1 MATPK
6 GYGKH
11 VYAMY
16 RGDEYLMDGTID
28 EIARKRGC
36 KRSTLSWMLSPTY
49 KKRRMV
55 KRKDGNPRIMIEL
68 VRIDD
73 DEDADEDA

>member
-36 KRSTLSWMLSPTY
+36 KRSTLLFMLSPTY
-49 KKRRMV
+49 HKRCLQ
-55 KRKDGNPRIMIEL
+55 KRKDGETRIMLNL
-68 VRIDD
+68 VMIDD
-73 DEDADEDA
+73 EEDAE